1 MPTDL
6 RVTHAPVEVL
16 YSTTAALRVT
26 HVPVEVVWHE
36 RPPLLVTHVP
46 IEVLYPT
53 YSEETFEVGDS
64 FGPLVWAELE
74 NPDGTTTV
82 HAPVDLP
89 DAPTYYHGY
98 KGPSLLGAGRIR
110 RALSDE
116 SGQYESQRFTVD
128 LDDTAR
134 TWRAL
139 LGQPSAARLLLN
151 KRVVVRMVSD
161 PGRRAQ
167 QRPRTVALGLIRSY
181 ELG

>member
-16 YSTTAALRVT
+16 YTTTAALRVT
-26 HVPVEVVWHE
+26 QVPIEVLWQE
-36 RPPLLVTHVP
+36 RPPLRVTHVP

-53 YSEETFEVGDS
+53 YSEETFAVGDS
-64 FGPLVWAELE
+64 FGPLLWAEIE
-74 NPDGTTTV
+74 QPDGSTTV

-89 DAPTYYHGY
+89 DPPTYYHGY
-98 KGPSLLGAGRIR
+98 KGPSLLGAGRVR

-116 SGQYESQRFTVD
+116 QGQYESQRFTLS

-139 LGQPSAARLLLN
+139 LGTPSSARLLLN

-161 PGRRAQ
+161 PGRRTL